1 MQPKLEMNSTE
12 PDPRFNT
19 QANGRKNAEFK
30 IDIDPKLGQSLQGGV
45 DAIQQLFA
53 GFVNTI
59 KESVGPDMLKNLST
73 AAWLTQV
80 ADSLE
85 QVNSA
90 QQAGEPIPESKSGE
104 IACYLERLDAELK
117 GSRVEGQANS
127 LRDRLAR
134 VQTGLEQQQ
143 LDRRTLG
150 DAIGFFQAAAK
161 SVVPIQFQK

>member
-1 MQPKLEMNSTE
+1 MQPKPEMNSTE
-12 PDPRFNT
+12 PEPRFNAET
-19 QANGRKNAEFK
+19 NGRKNAEFK

-85 QVNSA
+85 QIMTA

-117 GSRVEGQANS
+117 GSRVEGQSNS
-127 LRDRLAR
+127 LRDRLVR

-143 LDRRTLG
+143 LDRRALG